1 MSIDVS
7 DDDGSTPLR
16 LPPSAIGDSV
26 ELADHIC
33 TRLQREI
40 PAYRGIAAASLTPSI
55 ASVIDRLITATAADR
70 PLDEQEL
77 AEFRAYGAL
86 RAELGVPLD
95 AMLRGWQI
103 VVGEVIERISTSEH
117 WATRRGSALLSVLG
131 SLLRASDAA
140 TVAFTSAHREAEAQI
155 TRRLDT
161 RRDDMV
167 RALTEGVLPAG
178 ELRRRAQHI
187 GLRLDA
193 TYSAFRAITA
203 EPEQTEWE
211 LRQRPGFRPPGGVV
225 AILERDVVGICDPRD
240 DSAPSAGV
248 FLGVGPACP
257 LERVPHSLHIAG
269 RVAETARLFGRPGR
283 HTLTDLGLLPAVVG
297 DSDVGAAMV
306 RRYIDPLVD
315 VDADAILETVDA
327 YLAAGCN
334 ASETGHRLYLHHN
347 TVRYRL
353 SRFEELTGASLKDPH
368 VMQQVWWALRYREL
382 CSGHP
387 GSCVD

>member
-1 MSIDVS
+1 MS
-7 DDDGSTPLR
+7 DDDGSTPPRLR
-16 LPPSAIGDSV
+16 SSAIGDSV

-40 PAYRGIAAASLTPSI
+40 PAYRGVATASLTPSI
-55 ASVIDRLITATAADR
+55 AAAIDRLITATAADR
-70 PLDEQEL
+70 PLDEREL
-77 AEFRAYGAL
+77 ADFRAYGAL

-103 VVGEVIERISTSEH
+103 VMGEVIERISTSEH
-117 WATRRGSALLSVLG
+117 WATRRGAALLSFLG
-131 SLLRASDAA
+131 ALLRASDAA
-140 TVAFTSAHREAEAQI
+140 TVACTSAHREAEAQI
-155 TRRLDT
+155 TRRLDI

-167 RALTEGVLPAG
+167 RALAEGALPAG
-178 ELRRRAQHI
+178 ELRRRAEHI
-187 GLRLDA
+187 GLRLDG
-193 TYSAFRAITA
+193 TYSAFRAITGQ
-203 EPEQTEWE
+203 PEQTEWE

-225 AILERDVVGICDPRD
+225 AILERDVVGICDPHD

-257 LERVPHSLHIAG
+257 LKRIPHSLHIAG
-269 RVAETARLFGRPGR
+269 RVAETARLFERPGR
-283 HTLTDLGLLPAVVG
+283 HTLTDLGLLPAVVS

-306 RRYIDPLVD
+306 RRYLDPLVD
-315 VDADAILETVDA
+315 VDAEAILETVDA
-327 YLAAGCN
+327 YLTAGCN

-382 CSGHP
+382 RSGRP
-387 GSCVD
+387 DS